1 MTIDYSAYLRDDLAE
16 QFKGQPKIEAIC
28 NAIGQQM
35 SEVYDFFEQLS
46 TCLNIDSAEGALLD
60 RIGEIVVLSRKE
72 AQELLG
78 KSDAVT
84 DEEYRQMIK
93 YKIRLNYGDATR
105 KSIINAVKT
114 INGGM
119 IGFRVENEAER
130 PATIILKTD
139 RSPSS
144 EGVLAMYRTPV
155 PKAGG
160 VQLVV
165 QSQEVAEINI
175 NVGILS
181 YRSFRINYEVGP
193 LSTT

>member
-16 QFKGQPKIEAIC
+16 QFKGQPKIEALC

-119 IGFRVENEAER
+119 IGFRIENEAER

>member
-16 QFKGQPKIEAIC
+16 QFKGQPKIEALC